1 MPGLVMFVLCMC
13 WLIDLL
19 RLIVLIALDE
29 VTVVTAGYGSESN
42 QSLLSSY
49 PQAGPDA
56 PFDRYVLTAP
66 GLVNSSRFLSLGG
79 STVRYQQIDP
89 TASRQDRPPYNGRMT
104 APNEPL
110 PWFYMHT

>member
-1 MPGLVMFVLCMC
+1 MPGLGLFVLCMC

-19 RLIVLIALDE
+19 RLIVLIARDE
-29 VTVVTAGYGSESN
+29 VTVVTAGFGSESN
-42 QSLLSSY
+42 QSLSSY

-66 GLVNSSRFLSLGG
+66 GLANSSRFLSLGG

-110 PWFYMHT
+110 PWFYMHI